1 MRSMSDK
8 DAAPYVEWLRDP
20 DIAALLRARKVPSAK
35 ERAEQ
40 LRVLNSSSN
49 DLVAGIEIKDTAKL
63 IGTIG
68 LRDINW
74 RKGLAELAIFIGDK
88 KEWNKG
94 YGTEAMKLLID
105 IGFKKLGLEKIQLRV
120 NPSNVRARHIFQ
132 KAGFKEKTADKEF
145 IVMIKEPSHYQTH
158 WS

>member
-1 MRSMSDK
+1 MSEK
-8 DAAPYVEWLRDP
+8 DAAPYVKWLRDP
-20 DIAALLRARKVPSAK
+20 DITALLRARRVPSAK

-40 LRVLNSSSN
+40 LRALNSSSN

-68 LRDINW
+68 LRHINW
-74 RKGLAELAIFIGDK
+74 RKRLAEVAIFIGDK

-120 NPSNVRARHIFQ
+120 NPSNVRARHIFE
-132 KAGFKEKTADKEF
+132 KVGFKERTADKEF
-145 IVMIKEPSHYQTH
+145 IMMVKELPCYQAH
-158 WS
+158 RS